1 MKMEDRR
8 SKLILIGVASYF
20 FFHLLVN
27 LGGVS
32 GLIPMTGVPLLL
44 VSAGGTSTLAALTAL
59 GIAQNII
66 GKYNRKQMQAL
77 AEKEISE

>member
-1 MKMEDRR
+1 
-8 SKLILIGVASYF
+8 
-20 FFHLLVN
+20 
-27 LGGVS
+27 
-32 GLIPMTGVPLLL
+32 MTGVPLLL
-44 VSAGGTSTLAALTAL
+44 VSAGGTSTLAALAAL